1 MRILAAYTPQEC
13 PKKSSGV
20 GRLGCPRQSVHI
32 ALQRFDM
39 KLPLLRRAAP
49 ALACLLL
56 LANYCP
62 AWAVESANIT
72 SVQVAPDLKQISI
85 KCDGPVGKHS
95 AFVIQKP
102 YRLVLDLDSTGLG
115 KIPPKINVGR
125 NPLNEI
131 RLGYANSRARVVMDF
146 GDHPVPSFKV
156 DKQSGGI
163 LVSLGVKAGAWKP
176 RLEEKPVAQLPRN
189 PVQPKAV
196 APAPATQK
204 PDSSKVSV
212 KSAGVTDDL
221 IFVELASKKDPKL
234 TYRVV
239 IDLDVE
245 ELQVRQATVSDA
257 QGHVKRFDLASN
269 SKPGNESGVPSIGPT
284 VGPRRTAGPT
294 AAPSQDHPKFKWG
307 THAGEKAPTQAVRA
321 NLNAGPPIRVE
332 RFEPRPT
339 HHSGVAEEG

>member
-1 MRILAAYTPQEC
+1 MRILAAYTLQEC
-13 PKKSSGV
+13 PETSPGV
-20 GRLGCPRQSVHI
+20 GRLGCPRQSVLI
-32 ALQRFDM
+32 AHQRVDM
-39 KLPLLRRAAP
+39 KLSLLRHSVP
-49 ALACLLL
+49 PLACLLL
-56 LANYCP
+56 TAHCGH
-62 AWAVESANIT
+62 AWAAESANIT
-72 SVQVAPDLKQISI
+72 SVQVAPDLKQVSI

-146 GDHPVPSFKV
+146 GDHPVPSFKI
-156 DKQSGGI
+156 DRQNNSL
-163 LVSLGVKAGAWKP
+163 LVSLGATSGAWQPRPASKP
-176 RLEEKPVAQLPRN
+176 AAQVQRN

-196 APAPATQK
+196 APARVAQK
-204 PDSSKVSV
+204 ADSSKVLV
-212 KSAGVTDDL
+212 KTAGVTDDL

-245 ELQVRQATVSDA
+245 ELQVRQASVSDA
-257 QGHVKRFDLASN
+257 LGNVKRFDLAS
-269 SKPGNESGVPSIGPT
+269 SKSGNETDMPSISPS

-294 AAPSQDHPKFKWG
+294 SAPSADHPKFKWG
-307 THAGEKAPTQAVRA
+307 VHAGENRQVKPQAA
-321 NLNAGPPIRVE
+321 KLNAGGPLRVE
-332 RFEPRPT
+332 TYQPRPVQ
-339 HHSGVAEEG
+339 HKGVADEG